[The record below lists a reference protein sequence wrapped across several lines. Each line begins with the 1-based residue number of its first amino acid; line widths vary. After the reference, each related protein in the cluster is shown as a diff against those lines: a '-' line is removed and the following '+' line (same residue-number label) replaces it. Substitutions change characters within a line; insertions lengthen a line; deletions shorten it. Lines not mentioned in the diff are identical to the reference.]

1 MIKKR
6 VLLLG
11 PRSKNSVTGVSLAF
25 DLLIEGLKERN
36 IIFNVVDF
44 AYTDNSLKSGS
55 YNFKSAWY
63 SLYAVIQTWLKLI
76 VTDIFYT
83 TMSTSR
89 LGFIRD
95 FMAVGVAYLL
105 RKKVIMHLHGGG
117 FEDFYR
123 SSSRWNKFLI
133 RQNLKKVDT
142 IIVLGE
148 LLKDQFDC
156 VSSIVKNKLSVVPN
170 GLTLGV
176 NDPAINF
183 KSFNKDE
190 IINLIYLSSLMPSK
204 GFMDVIHA
212 VEILKKQLCKKYH
225 LDICG
230 NFVNAITEEKCDLKN
245 IEDLLSYI
253 KENNLEKE
261 ITYHGQVLGTTKET
275 LLKKAHIFLLPTYYP
290 WEGQPLSII
299 EALAFAT
306 PIISCKHKG
315 IPEMLDEGI
324 NGQFV
329 KPKDSNDIAKKIES
343 ITSSSDK
350 YMIYS
355 KQSRIKFEKDFCR
368 EVHLDRLISEIL
380 TN

>member
-36 IIFNVVDF
+36 INFNVVDF

>member
-36 IIFNVVDF
+36 INFNVVDF
-44 AYTDNSLKSGS
+44 AYTDNFLKSGS

-95 FMAVGVAYLL
+95 FMAVGVAYLF

-190 IINLIYLSSLMPSK
+190 TINLIYLSSLMPSK

>member
-1 MIKKR
+1 
-6 VLLLG
+6 
-11 PRSKNSVTGVSLAF
+11 
-25 DLLIEGLKERN
+25 
-36 IIFNVVDF
+36 
-44 AYTDNSLKSGS
+44 
-55 YNFKSAWY
+55 
-63 SLYAVIQTWLKLI
+63 
-76 VTDIFYT
+76 
-83 TMSTSR
+83 
-89 LGFIRD
+89 
-95 FMAVGVAYLL
+95 
-105 RKKVIMHLHGGG
+105 
-117 FEDFYR
+117 
-123 SSSRWNKFLI
+123 
-133 RQNLKKVDT
+133 
-142 IIVLGE
+142 
-148 LLKDQFDC
+148 
-156 VSSIVKNKLSVVPN
+156 
-170 GLTLGV
+170 
-176 NDPAINF
+176 
-183 KSFNKDE
+183 
-190 IINLIYLSSLMPSK
+190 MPSK

>member
-95 FMAVGVAYLL
+95 FMAVGVAYLF

>member
-36 IIFNVVDF
+36 INFNVVDF
-44 AYTDNSLKSGS
+44 AYTDNFLKSGS

-95 FMAVGVAYLL
+95 FMTVGVAYLF

-190 IINLIYLSSLMPSK
+190 TINLIYLSSLMPSK
-204 GFMDVIHA
+204 GFMDVILA
-212 VEILKKQLCKKYH
+212 VEILKKQSCKKYH

-329 KPKDSNDIAKKIES
+329 KPKDSNDIVEKIES

-355 KQSRIKFEKDFCR
+355 KQSRLKFEKDFWR

>member
-36 IIFNVVDF
+36 INFNVVDF

-95 FMAVGVAYLL
+95 FMAVGVAYLF